1 MFFFLCKYLS
11 YVILCFFV
19 CFLMNVID
27 WVVRLWYVMIVGKI
41 GYVKMWIILLY
52 IERVVKFFK

>member
-1 MFFFLCKYLS
+1 MS